1 MGKELYRRLVDI
13 MWSPKTLLVT
23 ILGLL
28 TYQWWFMLSKEY
40 PIWDILTIQLFGVL
54 IIWTVHIRGL
64 ALGMISVMVN
74 KRLQAFLS
82 DTEDDI
88 DRHIKTACK
97 KKCGKC

>member
-1 MGKELYRRLVDI
+1 MGKKLYRRLNDM
-13 MWSPKTLLVT
+13 MWSPKMLLVT

-28 TYQWWFMLSKEY
+28 TYQWWFMLSNNY

-74 KRLQAFLS
+74 KKLQEFLS

-88 DRHIKTACK
+88 DRHIKTSFNK
-97 KKCGKC
+97 RKGN